1 MWRRNIQPRL
11 AKISLGW
18 ANFQA
23 MRRTNDDLGRKAGI
37 DDKVLADQRGHSV
50 GVSLEVYANS
60 DLGQKLE
67 AVRKLEAMVIQ

>member
-1 MWRRNIQPRL
+1 
-11 AKISLGW
+11 
-18 ANFQA
+18 